1 MNQTHMKQ
9 TLTRL
14 LTLSL
19 LGSVPLLAP
28 LASAQSM
35 SAQDMTFMNI
45 HSSSSTGINAQN
57 VSGLKLSWSFAPGAE
72 VSATPLTDGNS
83 VFVADWDG
91 NAYAINAKT
100 GRPLWKT
107 KLETPV
113 KMWPWHG
120 FAGTGAL
127 SDNAYIVASVEG
139 YAFALDKLTGK
150 VLWKT
155 DFAPKD
161 QYAGSISHLLVNP
174 ADGLVYIGVSSVDEP
189 ISGMMKKMGKP
200 YTPTSRGRVVALN
213 LNTGFAV
220 WEKYLTDPD
229 KNGTSMWSSF
239 ALDSATDTL
248 FFTTGNSY
256 TGTPGNME
264 DAMVAVSAR
273 SGETKWVT
281 QTFNNDLWTGANP
294 IGPDYDFGAGPQLF
308 SATVGG
314 QTKQLVGGGSKS
326 GIYWAFDRQ
335 TGAIVWKT
343 VVGYGAKGGGI
354 HAEAAVGPDAIYVW
368 SNNSYEYSLN
378 PMDHPITIKALDL
391 GTGEAKWTDPAAQP
405 AGTTTSGFLSN
416 DVYLVGT
423 LDGKIRAYRSSDGQ
437 KVWTSPSHGSIS
449 APLSVVGNT
458 LYFSS
463 GLPSNFGM
471 GKGVVF
477 AYTLK

>member
-1 MNQTHMKQ
+1 MK
-9 TLTRL
+9 TTSNRF
-14 LTLSL
+14 LTLISASL
-19 LGSVPLLAP
+19 AALFVQNV
-28 LASAQSM
+28 SAQAM
-35 SAQDMTFMNI
+35 SAQDMHFANTQA
-45 HSSSSTGINAQN
+45 STSTGINAQN
-57 VSGLKLSWSFAPGAE
+57 VAGLKMAWKFEPGAE
-72 VSATPLTDGNS
+72 VSSTPLTDGNS
-83 VFVADWDG
+83 VFVSDWDG
-91 NAYAINAKT
+91 NAYALDAKT
-100 GRPLWKT
+100 GQPLWKT

-139 YAFALDKLTGK
+139 YAFALDKTSGK

-189 ISGMMKKMGKP
+189 VAGMMAKMGKA
-200 YTPTSRGRVVALN
+200 YNPTSRGRVVALN
-213 LNTGFAV
+213 TSTGHLA

-239 ALDSATDTL
+239 ALDAATDTL

-256 TGTPGNME
+256 SGQPGDME
-264 DAMVAVSAR
+264 DAMVAASAR
-273 SGETKWVT
+273 TGQIKWVT
-281 QTFNNDLWTGANP
+281 QTFNTDLWLPNKP
-294 IGPDYDFGAGPQLF
+294 VGPDYDFGAGPQLF
-308 SATVGG
+308 EASVNG
-314 QTKQLVGGGSKS
+314 QMKQLVGGGSKS
-326 GIYWAFDRQ
+326 GIYWAFDRE

-343 VVGYGAKGGGI
+343 VIGYGAKGGGI
-354 HAEAAVGPDAIYVW
+354 HAEAAVGPDALYVW
-368 SNNSYEYSLN
+368 SNNSYEYSLD
-378 PMDHPITIKALDL
+378 PMKHPITIKALDL
-391 GTGEAKWTDPAAQP
+391 ATGTAKWTLPEAQP

-423 LDGKIRAYRSSDGQ
+423 LDGKIRAYRSSDGA
-437 KVWTSPSHGSIS
+437 KVWTSPASGSIS

-463 GLPSNFGM
+463 GLPSKFGM
-471 GKGVVF
+471 GKGVVY
-477 AYTLK
+477 AYSLR

>member
-1 MNQTHMKQ
+1 M
-9 TLTRL
+9 TLTRF
-14 LTLSL
+14 LTLTLLSTSL
-19 LGSVPLLAP
+19 GGMAL
-28 LASAQSM
+28 AQS
-35 SAQDMTFMNI
+35 SAPSAAMQDTASMNTQA
-45 HSSSSTGINAQN
+45 SSSTGINAQN
-57 VSGLKLSWSFAPGAE
+57 VAGLKLSWSFAPGAE

-100 GRPLWKT
+100 GRPLWTT
-107 KLETPV
+107 KLQTSM

-127 SDNAYIVASVEG
+127 TDKAYIVASAEG
-139 YAFALDKLTGK
+139 YAFALDKQSGK

-155 DFAPKD
+155 DFAPND

-174 ADGLVYIGVSSVDEP
+174 ADGLVYIGVSSVSEP
-189 ISGMMKKMGKP
+189 VSEMMEKMGKAFK
-200 YTPTSRGRVVALN
+200 PTSRGRVVALN
-213 LNTGFAV
+213 TSTGNTA

-239 ALDSATDTL
+239 ALDKATDTL

-256 TGTPGNME
+256 SGTPGNME
-264 DAMVAVSAR
+264 DAMVAANAR
-273 SGETKWVT
+273 SGEIKWVT
-281 QTFNNDLWTGANP
+281 QTFKDDVWLP
-294 IGPDYDFGAGPQLF
+294 VSPDGPDYDFGAGPQLF
-308 SATVGG
+308 EASIGG
-314 QTKQLVGGGSKS
+314 QVKQLVGGGSKS

-335 TGAIVWKT
+335 TGAVVWKT
-343 VVGYGAKGGGI
+343 VIGYGAKGGGI
-354 HAEAAVGPDAIYVW
+354 DSEASVGPDGLYVW
-368 SNNSYEYSLN
+368 SNNSYTYDLD
-378 PMDHPITIKALDL
+378 PVTHPITIKALDL
-391 GTGEAKWTDPAAQP
+391 ATGTAQWTRPKVQP
-405 AGTTTSGFLSN
+405 AGTTSAGFLAN

-437 KVWTSPSHGSIS
+437 NIWTSPAHGSIS

-463 GLPSNFGM
+463 GLPSKFGM